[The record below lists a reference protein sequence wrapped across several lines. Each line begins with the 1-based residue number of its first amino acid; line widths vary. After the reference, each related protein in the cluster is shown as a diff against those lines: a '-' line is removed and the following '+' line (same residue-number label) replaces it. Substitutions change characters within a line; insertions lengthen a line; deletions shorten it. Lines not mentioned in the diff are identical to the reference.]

1 MMVIRSL
8 VRFASKLAKRCR
20 NIMRAHII
28 ASGAFRRLFQEDKF
42 NRFFFLLGLSPAS
55 CLMLM
60 SLVPGRVIN
69 FRRNQI

>member
-28 ASGAFRRLFQEDKF
+28 ASGAFRRLFQEDKL
-42 NRFFFLLGLSPAS
+42 NKFFFSPPRAFACFVFDAYES
-55 CLMLM
+55 RAR
-60 SLVPGRVIN
+60 PGYKL
-69 FRRNQI
+69 QA